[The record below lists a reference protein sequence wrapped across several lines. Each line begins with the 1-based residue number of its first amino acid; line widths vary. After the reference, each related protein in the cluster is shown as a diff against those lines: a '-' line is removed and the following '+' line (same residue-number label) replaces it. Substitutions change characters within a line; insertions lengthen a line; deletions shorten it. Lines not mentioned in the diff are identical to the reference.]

1 MSKHSTNDQ
10 YRLVTTTIKAV
21 RPASIVVQLKNR
33 PGTNIIAR
41 SLLFG
46 IDDFKI
52 GQMRPEL
59 FPLEHTFRVFAW
71 KAEELGL
78 A

>member
-1 MSKHSTNDQ
+1 
-10 YRLVTTTIKAV
+10 
-21 RPASIVVQLKNR
+21 
-33 PGTNIIAR
+33 
-41 SLLFG
+41 LLFG

>member
-1 MSKHSTNDQ
+1 MAKHNINDQ
-10 YRLVTTTIKAV
+10 YRLVTTTIKSV
-21 RPASIVVQLKNR
+21 RSASIVVQLKNR
-33 PGTNIIAR
+33 QGTNVIAR

-46 IDDFKI
+46 IDDMKI
-52 GQMRPEL
+52 GQMRSEL
-59 FPLEHTFRVFAW
+59 FPLELTFRVFTW